1 MADKWQQANILK
13 SIHDEIKFYIENNF
27 LHASNPSAFIQ
38 SVMSQKMMELKL
50 KYTEIYGEP
59 PQI

>member
-1 MADKWQQANILK
+1 MSEKWQQANILK
-13 SIHDEIKFYIENNF
+13 SIHDEIKFYIDKKF

-38 SVMSQKMMELKL
+38 SVMSEKMMELRM
-50 KYTEIYGEP
+50 KYSEIYGEP